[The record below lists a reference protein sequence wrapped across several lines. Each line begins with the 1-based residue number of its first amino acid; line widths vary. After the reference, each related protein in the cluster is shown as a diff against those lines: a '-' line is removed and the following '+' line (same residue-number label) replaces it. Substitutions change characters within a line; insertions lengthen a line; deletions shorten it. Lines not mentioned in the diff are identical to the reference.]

1 MRDAY
6 GYDAAAC
13 SYPQY
18 GRYLYLVVLDK
29 NGEIKLTKITKLEI
43 LFFLI
48 FSLVFRRLLVYNRS
62 ILREK
67 EVFMLDDLLFSANVI
82 VPIFLLIILGYL
94 LTRLKLWD
102 AHFLKIANDVCFKC
116 LLPVLLFYNVAMA
129 NIFEVFNGKLI
140 IYVCVCACVICGAL
154 FFIIPLLVKDNKRRG
169 VMIQGT
175 FRSNF
180 LLFGVPLGLSIG
192 GPAGAVLAAVVAS
205 FYVPVINMLSVIS
218 LYVFSDAKDKS
229 LKSALLGIVKNP
241 LIIGGVSGLIFSV
254 VRNRIGFEL
263 PVMLDTTLFNIKSTA
278 TPLAFL
284 ILGGDLKFGSML
296 RNVKFSI
303 FSVLG
308 KILLVP
314 AIMLPLSALL
324 GFNQLEMAILV
335 AVFATPNAVSSYAM
349 ARNYEADYE
358 LAGEIITLGTLLS
371 ILTMFAFITLTRSLG
386 WI

>member
-1 MRDAY
+1 
-6 GYDAAAC
+6 
-13 SYPQY
+13 
-18 GRYLYLVVLDK
+18 
-29 NGEIKLTKITKLEI
+29 
-43 LFFLI
+43 
-48 FSLVFRRLLVYNRS
+48 
-62 ILREK
+62 
-67 EVFMLDDLLFSANVI
+67 MLSDLLFSANVI
-82 VPIFLLIILGYL
+82 VPIFLLIMLGYA
-94 LTRLKLWD
+94 LTRLKVWD
-102 AHFLKIANDVCFKC
+102 AHFLKIANNVCFKV
-116 LLPVLLFYNVAMA
+116 LLPVLLFYNVATA

-140 IYVCVCACVICGAL
+140 IYVCLCACALCGLL
-154 FFIIPLLVKDNKRRG
+154 FLIVPLFVKDKKRRG

-192 GPAGAVLAAVVAS
+192 GAAGSVLAAVVAS

-218 LYVFSDAKDKS
+218 LYAFSDAENKS
-229 LKSALLGIVKNP
+229 LKSALIGIVKNP
-241 LIIGGVSGLIFSV
+241 LVIGGVSGLVFSLI
-254 VRNRIGFEL
+254 RNSIGFEL
-263 PVMLDTTLFNIKSTA
+263 PYMIDTTLSNIKSTA

-284 ILGGDLKFGSML
+284 ILGGDLKFGNML

-308 KILLVP
+308 KTVLIP
-314 AIMLPLSALL
+314 AMMLPISALL

-349 ARNYEADYE
+349 ARNYEADYD

-371 ILTMFAFITLTRSLG
+371 ILTIFVFITITKMLG